1 MRVLQVEVKGVEGE
15 LRKLAEDAIT
25 IRWALCMPLQLTGL
39 LAAALRGPYQQG
51 TMYAVLVACPGVR
64 PLQGSC
70 SSIILQALQG
80 LPVSDTPVSCM
91 MRPEPN
97 HLIGL
102 TSSTLLISVLG
113 RPNFAYTAKE
123 VEDNVRHVFQIGY
136 FQQLI
141 PKAEDTRDGVKLTLE
156 VHAHA
161 RKRTPRCSRVMC

>member
-1 MRVLQVEVKGVEGE
+1 MLTE
-15 LRKLAEDAIT
+15 LGN
-25 IRWALCMPLQLTGL
+25 MH
-39 LAAALRGPYQQG
+39 
-51 TMYAVLVACPGVR
+51 AVLAACPGVW
-64 PLQGSC
+64 PLRLSC
-70 SSIILQALQG
+70 ILIRLQVLKC
-80 LPVSDTPVSCM
+80 LPLILLCTMS
-91 MRPEPN
+91 RLEPDHWN
-97 HLIGL
+97 SL

-156 VHAHA
+156 VRAHA